1 MGTGV
6 FWIPGVSAALSF
18 CICSMRSVILRAGR
32 LRFGQGFTC
41 GAAFWVRLRGLSV
54 TCQWNR
60 DGLSKWMRTQC
71 CLSILSFKG
80 MLLHLM
86 PPPWLS
92 SQDWKIPPKLSRY
105 CCNFFFLFTS
115 SYLLHICFLFME
127 LYTLPVFYEIAKICR
142 FRALDISNRAKDVV
156 MSQYAQMCWSR
167 KLFCMLKPSNEVR
180 WCTLLVSVITTS
192 CQGKVLLPT
201 VA

>member
-1 MGTGV
+1 
-6 FWIPGVSAALSF
+6 
-18 CICSMRSVILRAGR
+18 MRSVISRAGR
-32 LRFGQGFTC
+32 MCFGQGFTC

-54 TCQWNR
+54 TRQWNR

-86 PPPWLS
+86 PPPWRS

-105 CCNFFFLFTS
+105 CCNFFFLSTS
-115 SYLLHICFLFME
+115 ICCTYVFYCT
-127 LYTLPVFYEIAKICR
+127 LYTLPFFYEIAKICR
-142 FRALDISNRAKDVV
+142 FRALEISNRTEDVV
-156 MSQYAQMCWSR
+156 MSQYGQMCWSR

-180 WCTLLVSVITTS
+180 WCTLLVPVITTS

-201 VA
+201 VT